1 MLRHAATFSRCH
13 LREEDDDFLNEQ
25 PVFIYPP
32 EPLALERT
40 TRCGYRRGNAFN

>member
-1 MLRHAATFSRCH
+1 MFRQAATFSRCH
-13 LREEDDDFLNEQ
+13 LLEEDDFLNEQ

-40 TRCGYRRGNAFN
+40 ARCGYRLENALN